1 MCGWHCSGRVS
12 RDSDNNIDIVRPSVS
27 PVLLV
32 AVIDRYQIE
41 IVVSGERGCELLFVC
56 GERAPEEGHVLCFN
70 QGAAAVAIGLMAS
83 TFNGL

>member
-32 AVIDRYQIE
+32 VVIDRYQI
-41 IVVSGERGCELLFVC
+41 VSERGCELLFVC